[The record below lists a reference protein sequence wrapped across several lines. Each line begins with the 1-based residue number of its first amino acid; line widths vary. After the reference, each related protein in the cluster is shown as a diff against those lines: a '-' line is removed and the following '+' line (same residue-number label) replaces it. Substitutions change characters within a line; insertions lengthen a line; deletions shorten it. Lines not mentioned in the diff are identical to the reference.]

1 MKRCKSHSRCQRTNP
16 RVGLSLL
23 DARGSQ
29 WKPFMAEGSRSRTYQ
44 EASDAPSWV

>member
-1 MKRCKSHSRCQRTNP
+1 MAPSLMQSKNIASQRDFQP
-16 RVGLSLL
+16 LL
-23 DARGSQ
+23 GVIGSQ